1 MDIYHDRRTD
11 RLFITEPA
19 HPIVAAVIVVA
30 LEALFGALCVA
41 MPWIEAERGW
51 LWLFEV
57 VCIMFAA
64 ILLRLAVRAFT
75 EVVATCDGP
84 NRTLTI
90 VRTQP
95 WRRTEETIGYADV
108 VAVATRRRIVLDAV
122 DQFIWFSS
130 RYDLEITLADDR
142 KIAFSADNEK
152 QSDDAVRLVGGWL
165 AAARARG

>member
-19 HPIVAAVIVVA
+19 HPIVAAVIVA
-30 LEALFGALCVA
+30 LAALFGALCVA

-75 EVVATCDGP
+75 EAVATCDGP